1 MTDSVPASGL
11 QLRTLVTP
19 DATVQLSLVEAPVS
33 PPAEN
38 EVVIR
43 VEAAPINPSDMGLLF
58 AGADMTKARN
68 TGTPG
73 APSVEASLTPEAM
86 VAMRARVGQS
96 LPAGNEGAG
105 TVIAAG
111 SSPAAQELLGRVV
124 AVRAGGMYA
133 QYRTVRAFECLALP
147 PGTTPAEGASCFVNP
162 LTALGM
168 VETMRLEGHKALVHT
183 AAASNLGQM
192 LIRLCK
198 ADNVPLVNVVRR
210 PEQVA
215 LLKSL
220 GADYVVDSSSPTFMD
235 DLTNAIEATG
245 ATIAFDATGGG
256 KLAGQLL
263 TAMEAA
269 LTRGATEFSR
279 YGSSTLKQ
287 VYIYGSLD
295 RSPTEFVRNF
305 GLAWS
310 ISGWLLTNFLQRV
323 GPEEAERLRQR
334 VAHEVKT
341 TFASSYSKEISLPE
355 MLAVESIAVYGKQ
368 STGAKYLVNPSRSA

>member
-33 PPAEN
+33 PPAED

-58 AGADMTKARN
+58 AGADMSKARN

-124 AVRAGGMYA
+124 AVRGGGMYA

-215 LLKSL
+215 LLTSL

-323 GPEEAERLRQR
+323 GSEEAERLRQR